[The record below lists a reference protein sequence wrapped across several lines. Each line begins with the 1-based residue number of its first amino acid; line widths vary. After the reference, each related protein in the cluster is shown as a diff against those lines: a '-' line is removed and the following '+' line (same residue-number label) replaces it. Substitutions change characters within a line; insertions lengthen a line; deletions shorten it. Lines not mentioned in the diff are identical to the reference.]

1 MMGRIFAAIQDDG
14 GGYKNEALRKLE
26 GINNDI
32 GKLAYSATTRWNAHY
47 LFAKVLLET
56 RNRKKAGKIVA
67 LAQQDAQTLGVKE
80 QQRTEE
86 LVQQIQARNK

>member
-26 GINNDI
+26 SINNDI
-32 GKLAYSATTRWNAHY
+32 DKLAYSATTRWNAHY

-56 RNRKKAGKIVA
+56 RNRKKAGQIVA
-67 LAQQDAQTLGVKE
+67 LAQQDAQTLGARE
-80 QQRTEE
+80 RQQTEE
-86 LVQQIQARNK
+86 LVRQIQAPNK